1 MNSRRSIDTPSSQ
14 QPEPP
19 ERCEEKPAI
28 NWTTCPICG
37 AAVQRRHLKRHLR
50 RVHHARPS
58 TIVHTPSIRS
68 SGRLTA
74 SEAAELRRAYQESRL
89 IADQAIADYLRR
101 LPNQDEM
108 GRFGVP
114 QDKYRWG
121 FYGSRSMEYDAWRRS

>member
-1 MNSRRSIDTPSSQ
+1 MNSRGSIDTQSKQNPQ
-14 QPEPP
+14 QPQ
-19 ERCEEKPAI
+19 RCEEKPAAQ
-28 NWTTCPICG
+28 WTTCAICG
-37 AAVQRRHLKRHLR
+37 ADVQRRHLKRHLR

-58 TIVHTPSIRS
+58 PVASTPSIRS
-68 SGRLTA
+68 SRHLTP
-74 SEAAELRRAYQESRL
+74 SEAGELRRAYQESRL
-89 IADQAIADYLRR
+89 ISDQAIADYLRR